1 MNFGSLFSFFIL
13 LVATISVASSADLPK
28 IKRGCTTNI
37 ARTELSNTPCTP
49 FVFNGEEYNDG
60 CADYYGRYLWC
71 STGESWT
78 YCGPCLDDV
87 AKEEEVA
94 KVTTPVAK
102 ESTEVAKENTEVAK
116 ENTEVAKEN
125 TEVAKESTEVAKE
138 STEVA
143 KESTEVAKE
152 NQGSDEK
159 TETKEDTSPKI
170 TATDS
175 VPAASTTEKTENKP
189 VEVEEPA
196 HDEKEPENVAEN
208 KENEENEN
216 KDEKTADVPAEA
228 ATEEPKVTA
237 EDKATK
243 TAENPET
250 KTTEPAK
257 EPATEE
263 GKDNKETKADPK
275 NVETPAKE
283 PEVTAQTPEKEA
295 TIQTNVAPKN
305 PNKEVEPEVVAPK
318 KPSVATATS
327 ECDDED
333 DCAEGNASGAEQP
346 DKTEDKATED
356 TPKLVVTKE
365 GATVEEA
372 TKETKVKDNTNGGE
386 KNEVKE
392 IVEVDVNFEIEEEEP
407 IIVQGENKGDKKNN
421 QGVSNVF
428 KITIIVCVVFL
439 LTGIVITGIIVKKR
453 LHRDEYLAG
462 REEKGLKIDLDGVKA
477 NSHEKITS
485 VDNVA

>member
-1 MNFGSLFSFFIL
+1 MNFGSFLFFIL
-13 LVATISVASSADLPK
+13 LVATISVAKSADLPK
-28 IKRGCTTNI
+28 IKRGCTTNM
-37 ARTELSNTPCTP
+37 ARTQLSNTPCTP

-94 KVTTPVAK
+94 KENTKVAKVTTPVAK
-102 ESTEVAKENTEVAK
+102 ESTEVAKESTEV
-116 ENTEVAKEN
+116 V
-125 TEVAKESTEVAKE
+125 KESTEV
-138 STEVA
+138 T
-143 KESTEVAKE
+143 KE

-159 TETKEDTSPKI
+159 TETKKDTPPKN
-170 TATDS
+170 TATDT
-175 VPAASTTEKTENKP
+175 VPSASTTKKTEEVPEKTEIKP

-196 HDEKEPENVAEN
+196 HEEKEPENVAEN
-208 KENEENEN
+208 KENVEVVN
-216 KDEKTADVPAEA
+216 KDEKTAEVPAEA
-228 ATEEPKVTA
+228 ATEEPKATA

-243 TAENPET
+243 TAGNPET

-257 EPATEE
+257 ESAKEE
-263 GKDNKETKADPK
+263 EKYEKETKADTS
-275 NVETPAKE
+275 NVETKE

-295 TIQTNVAPKN
+295 TIQTEVTPKN
-305 PNKEVEPEVVAPK
+305 PNKEAPVEPEVVAPK
-318 KPSVATATS
+318 KPSVTTATS

-333 DCAEGNASGAEQP
+333 ECAEGDASGAGKPE
-346 DKTEDKATED
+346 KTEEKKTED

-365 GATVEEA
+365 AATVEDA
-372 TKETKVKDNTNGGE
+372 TKETKVKDNTKGGE

-392 IVEVDVNFEIEEEEP
+392 IVEVDVNFEIEEEDP
-407 IIVQGENKGDKKNN
+407 IIEQGENKGDKKNN